1 MKKIT
6 SYTLDL
12 LAVLALVPPTLVF
25 ILLKGIYW
33 LTVHFVEAIEKL
45 REELK
50 LEGLDSPRWIDRFG
64 ELLIKGL
71 D

>member
-25 ILLKGIYW
+25 ILLKGVYW

-45 REELK
+45 REKLK

>member
-1 MKKIT
+1 MAT
-6 SYTLDL
+6 FEQELRRQT
-12 LAVLALVPPTLVF
+12 AALGF

-45 REELK
+45 REKLK

>member
-12 LAVLALVPPTLVF
+12 LAVLALVPPTLGF

-33 LTVHFVEAIEKL
+33 LAVHFVEAIEKL
-45 REELK
+45 REKLK

>member
-33 LTVHFVEAIEKL
+33 LTVHFVEVIEKL
-45 REELK
+45 RVKLK
-50 LEGLDSPRWIDRFG
+50 LEGLDSLRWIDRFG

>member
-33 LTVHFVEAIEKL
+33 LTVHFVETIEQI
-45 REELK
+45 REKLK